1 MTRTRRRLD
10 GRASA
15 LGALV
20 AALVLAGC
28 PPRVTTE
35 PLGPL
40 LAPEEALRRVALRR
54 ERVASFRARA
64 GLAVTIDGESLSSDA
79 ALVAAR
85 PASIRLETLSLI
97 GPTLILAID
106 GDRLTA
112 YTSTDERFFRGT
124 VASAD
129 RPFTPSLV
137 LPPLPAESLL
147 DALLATPLATAEGL
161 VARLDE
167 STHAFVVDVP
177 AGTGVGRRRLRI
189 DPTTGAPLALDELDP
204 DGSIRYHAT
213 WEGAD
218 EPVPR
223 ALLLEVPR
231 YGLTLSITVPRA
243 ELAPKLAAGL
253 FQLSPPRGATIVDL
267 DAVAPAGE
275 DATTETPANEPAPP
289 GE

>member
-1 MTRTRRRLD
+1 M
-10 GRASA
+10 
-15 LGALV
+15 
-20 AALVLAGC
+20 
-28 PPRVTTE
+28 
-35 PLGPL
+35 
-40 LAPEEALRRVALRR
+40 RRVVLRR
-54 ERVASFRARA
+54 ERVTSFRARA
-64 GLAVTIDGESLSSDA
+64 ELAVTIDGESLSSDA

-85 PASIRLETLSLI
+85 PASLRLETLSLI

-112 YTSTDERFFRGT
+112 YTSSDERFFRGT
-124 VASAD
+124 VASANT
-129 RPFTPSLV
+129 PFTPSLV
-137 LPPLPAESLL
+137 LPPLPASSLV

-161 VARLDE
+161 VARLDQDAR
-167 STHAFVVDVP
+167 AFIVEVP
-177 AGTGVGRRRLRI
+177 ASAGVGPRQLRI
-189 DPTTGAPLALDELDP
+189 DPTTGAPLALDELDS
-204 DGSIRYHAT
+204 DGSVRYHAS

-223 ALLLEVPR
+223 ALRLDVPR

-267 DAVAPAGE
+267 DAVAPARE
-275 DATTETPANEPAPP
+275 NSPAETPANEPAAP